1 MSSWNHRHPN
11 IKISMKFFLKNLNC
25 IINVL
30 VPATSTWK
38 WHSALFLPVSATS
51 HVTSVWPIGKAFP
64 EGGSQVA
71 TRSSPELSQTIGSSH
86 STKAVW
92 SPKLVFTDLY
102 SLQVICGS
110 SVSAMHLWMN
120 FQKNLG
126 FFCLFFHYVLV
137 ERLTLKRLL
146 LILDVYWSD
155 LVLIEV
161 CCKNVRTLYSFRGD
175 SHAHFRINPFD

>member
-1 MSSWNHRHPN
+1 MCSWNHRHQK
-11 IKISMKFFLKNLNC
+11 IKVSIKYLLINLKY

-38 WHSALFLPVSATS
+38 WHSALFPPVSTTS

-64 EGGSQVA
+64 ECGSHVA

-110 SVSAMHLWMN
+110 SESVMHLWIN
-120 FQKNLG
+120 IQKTCFL
-126 FFCLFFHYVLV
+126 FVCLFCFANFS
-137 ERLTLKRLL
+137 
-146 LILDVYWSD
+146 IM
-155 LVLIEV
+155 
-161 CCKNVRTLYSFRGD
+161 LYM
-175 SHAHFRINPFD
+175 